1 MRYVYRVK
9 SDPNLPPLGGLDIA
23 IYLAAVLVTGGCTAA
38 MFVAYFEKWKELSL
52 AVAADAVCVA
62 RGWLPF
68 VGVLVMLG
76 LCMTALELMLWKYPI
91 FGARGRSYGG
101 EDWDPI
107 FPAMMHD
114 ENAPPEVKK
123 AVGIAQTKLILWG
136 LGCAVAMLLM
146 IFGILGG
153 TRLYADGTI
162 KTVVGFGEVT
172 ASYGQEDIDRVFVSV
187 AYSTGR
193 YRNGTPRDPWIKI
206 KVRTT
211 DNKIITFNLSNFRTG
226 EGENEIDALR
236 AFLASWPEEKIR
248 FENGE
253 YLYLF
258 RQEGTFDAQEMA
270 YLEELF
276 GVE

>member
-1 MRYVYRVK
+1 MRYAHRVK
-9 SDPNLPPLGGLDIA
+9 KAPNLPPLGGLDIA
-23 IYLAAVLVTGGCTAA
+23 VYLAAILVTGGCTAA
-38 MFVAYFEKWKELSL
+38 MFAAYFGKWKELSL

-62 RGWLPF
+62 RGWLPV
-68 VGVLVMLG
+68 VGAMLMLG
-76 LCMTALELMLWKYPI
+76 LCMIALELMLWKYPI

-123 AVGIAQTKLILWG
+123 SVGHAQTALMLWG
-136 LGCAVAMLLM
+136 LGCAVALLM
-146 IFGILGG
+146 MVFGIFGG
-153 TRLYADGTI
+153 TRLYADGTME
-162 KTVVGFGEVT
+162 TRVGFGEVT

-187 AYSTGR
+187 EYSTGNRR
-193 YRNGTPRDPWIKI
+193 YGTPRDPWIEI

-211 DNKIITFNLSNFRTG
+211 DNKIITFDLGNFRTG

-236 AFLASWPEEKIR
+236 VFLACCPEEKLR

-258 RQEGTFDAQEMA
+258 EEIEKYDEQEME
-270 YLEELF
+270 YLRGMF
-276 GVE
+276 GS